1 MTYTALKMR
10 KSLGFTLLELLVVVA
25 IIGLLAAYVGPRY
38 FTQIGRSEQAVAKS
52 QIEGFA
58 KALHTYRIDV
68 GQYPSTQEGLAAL
81 MAPPAS
87 VSTSGKWRGP
97 YLEKPVPMDPW
108 GRPYAYRSPGSQG
121 QDFEL
126 ISYGKD
132 GRAGGADD
140 AADVLS
146 H

>member
-1 MTYTALKMR
+1 MPSYQKYR
-10 KSLGFTLLELLVVVA
+10 ESGFTLLELLVVVA

-68 GQYPSTQEGLAAL
+68 GQYPSTQEGLNALVSAPTDAAG
-81 MAPPAS
+81 A
-87 VSTSGKWRGP
+87 TKWRGP
-97 YLEKPVPMDPW
+97 YLEKAVPLDPW
-108 GRPYAYRSPGSQG
+108 SRPYAYRSPGAQG
-121 QDFEL
+121 EDFEIVSL
-126 ISYGKD
+126 GKD
-132 GRAGGADD
+132 GQVGGTGD
-140 AADVLS
+140 AADISS

>member
-1 MTYTALKMR
+1 MMQNTRQMR

-81 MAPPAS
+81 MAPPAIAS
-87 VSTSGKWRGP
+87 ASGKWRGP
-97 YLEKPVPMDPW
+97 YLEKAVPMDPW
-108 GRPYAYRSPGSQG
+108 GKPYTYRSPGSQG

-126 ISYGKD
+126 TSYGKD
-132 GRAGGADD
+132 GRAGGSDD
-140 AADVLS
+140 AADIQS

>member
-1 MTYTALKMR
+1 MTKEPRQMR
-10 KSLGFTLLELLVVVA
+10 KNQGFTLLELLVVVA

-81 MAPPAS
+81 MAPSAS
-87 VSTSGKWRGP
+87 ASASGKWRGP
-97 YLEKPVPMDPW
+97 YLEKAVPMDPW
-108 GRPYAYRSPGSQG
+108 GKPYVYSSPGSQG

-132 GRAGGADD
+132 GRAGGVDD
-140 AADVLS
+140 AADIQS

>member
-1 MTYTALKMR
+1 MSSEQIRREA
-10 KSLGFTLLELLVVVA
+10 GFTLLELLVVVA

-68 GQYPSTQEGLAAL
+68 GQYPSTQEGLGAL
-81 MAPPAS
+81 MSAPTDAARAA
-87 VSTSGKWRGP
+87 KWQGP
-97 YLEKPVPMDPW
+97 YLEKAVPNDPW
-108 GRPYAYRSPGSQG
+108 SRPYIYRSPGSQG
-121 QDFEL
+121 GDFE
-126 ISYGKD
+126 ISSLGKD
-132 GRAGGADD
+132 GQTGGTGD
-140 AADVLS
+140 AADISS

>member
-1 MTYTALKMR
+1 MMQNTRQMR
-10 KSLGFTLLELLVVVA
+10 KSLGFTLLELLVVIA

-52 QIEGFA
+52 QIESFA

-81 MAPPAS
+81 MTPPAIA
-87 VSTSGKWRGP
+87 VTAGKWHGP
-97 YLEKPVPMDPW
+97 YLERAVPMDPW
-108 GRPYAYRSPGSQG
+108 GRPYVYRSPGSQG

-126 ISYGKD
+126 SSYGKD
-132 GRAGGADD
+132 GRPGGSDDSADIQ
-140 AADVLS
+140 S